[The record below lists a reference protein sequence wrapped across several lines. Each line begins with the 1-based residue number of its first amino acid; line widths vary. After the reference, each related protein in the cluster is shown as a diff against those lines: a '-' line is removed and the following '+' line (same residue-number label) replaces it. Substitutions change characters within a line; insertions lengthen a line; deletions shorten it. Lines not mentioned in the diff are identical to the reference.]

1 MPVYKSIELVA
12 TLAAPPSHDQ
22 GLRQTW
28 QQHIPAT
35 RSMCQ
40 YWNNLKKQP
49 RESRS
54 PTITQVEIPSGPP
67 LSYLQSNEHTCQ
79 IIAQEP
85 EPTSNQFQQIPC
97 MMSFW
102 TRPNTYDQLLSVTT
116 EVSHVT
122 PKSVL
127 GRGQMPTVEQDTI
140 NRCKQVEN
148 HMCIAPARI
157 CRLSSFNKQNL
168 ALLASGMGNTL
179 PGPTR
184 QCHRCRL
191 PVDTG

>member
-79 IIAQEP
+79 Y
-85 EPTSNQFQQIPC
+85 NR
-97 MMSFW
+97 
-102 TRPNTYDQLLSVTT
+102 TRTRT
-116 EVSHVT
+116 
-122 PKSVL
+122 
-127 GRGQMPTVEQDTI
+127 
-140 NRCKQVEN
+140 
-148 HMCIAPARI
+148 
-157 CRLSSFNKQNL
+157 NKQSVS
-168 ALLASGMGNTL
+168 ADPMHDELLNKTQYIW
-179 PGPTR
+179 PTTI
-184 QCHRCRL
+184 CHNRSFPRYSQISARSWSNAHRW
-191 PVDTG
+191 TGYYQQMQTGGEPHVHCTSPDL